1 MMEQKYSL
9 HSRREEEKKL
19 MRLFFSDE
27 STWKK
32 PETMEAL
39 RKIDLSL
46 LEDEEF
52 MISMLS
58 VQRPWNP
65 SPPKRRIPIMEKN
78 IDKIDWSLLA
88 NTNPN
93 PIEIDWSLLANTNPN
108 PIEIEIKPFPEP
120 WHYPYMKKKMKPLAE
135 EIAAY
140 VFNPSRM
147 DRIAKRNNIPFDV
160 LINEIY

>member
-19 MRLFFSDE
+19 MRLFFSGE

-39 RKIDLSL
+39 RNIDLSV
-46 LEDEEF
+46 LEDKKF
-52 MISMLS
+52 MRSI
-58 VQRPWNP
+58 QGDWNWNP
-65 SPPKRRIPIMEKN
+65 SPPKAVHIMEKN
-78 IDKIDWSLLA
+78 IDKIDWSRLA

-93 PIEIDWSLLANTNPN
+93 RIEIL
-108 PIEIEIKPFPEP
+108 PFPRP
-120 WHYPYMKKKMKPLAE
+120 RHYPFLKEKMKPLAE
-135 EIAAY
+135 EIAEY

>member
-19 MRLFFSDE
+19 MRLFFSGE

-39 RKIDLSL
+39 RNIDLSV
-46 LEDEEF
+46 LEDKKF
-52 MISMLS
+52 MRSI
-58 VQRPWNP
+58 QGDWNWNP
-65 SPPKRRIPIMEKN
+65 SPPKAVHIMEKN